1 MIAPA
6 GVIHPPTPKPNN
18 SRIRMKKLRR
28 RNQEPED
35 FQMAPMIDMVFL
47 LLVFFMTVA
56 SVAKS
61 QRQIKLDLPE
71 SQESKIPEDASGRG
85 LLSVDAEG
93 LYYIGDQPHTL
104 EEIKAAISERIRRE
118 PELQIQVRA
127 DRQTEYAAV
136 QKLLKTAAESGAY
149 EIIYATYEAR

>member
-1 MIAPA
+1 
-6 GVIHPPTPKPNN
+6 
-18 SRIRMKKLRR
+18 MKKLRR

-61 QRQIKLDLPE
+61 QRQVELDLPE

-85 LLSVDAEG
+85 ILSVDAGG
-93 LYYIGDQPHTL
+93 LYYIGDVPHSL
-104 EEIKAAISERIRRE
+104 EAISTAIKTRISTN
-118 PELQIQVRA
+118 PELRVQVRA
-127 DRQTEYAAV
+127 DQATEYAAV
-136 QKLLKTAAESGAY
+136 QKLLKAAAQAGAY

>member
-1 MIAPA
+1 
-6 GVIHPPTPKPNN
+6 
-18 SRIRMKKLRR
+18 MKKLRR

-61 QRQIKLDLPE
+61 QRQVELDLPE

-85 LLSVDAEG
+85 ILSVDAEG
-93 LYYIGDQPHTL
+93 LYYIGDEPHSL
-104 EEIKAAISERIRRE
+104 EALSAAIKVRLAAD
-118 PELQIQVRA
+118 PELRVQVRA
-127 DRQTEYAAV
+127 DQATEYAAV
-136 QKLLKTAAESGAY
+136 QKLLKAAAQAGAY

>member
-1 MIAPA
+1 
-6 GVIHPPTPKPNN
+6 
-18 SRIRMKKLRR
+18 MKKLRK

-61 QRQIKLDLPE
+61 QRQVELDLPE
-71 SQESKIPEDASGRG
+71 SEESKIPEDVSGRG
-85 LLSVDAEG
+85 ILSVDSDG
-93 LYYIGDQPHTL
+93 LYYIGDEPHSL
-104 EEIKAAISERIRRE
+104 EELGVVIKRRLAAD
-118 PELQIQVRA
+118 PELRVQVRA
-127 DRQTEYAAV
+127 DQASEYAAV
-136 QKLLKTAAESGAY
+136 QKLLKVAAQAGAY